1 FSHAVAVSGTVL
13 VVGAPGEGTNGFRS
27 GSAYVYQINTNPA
40 PGTLAASLDGSGNL
54 VVTDI
59 DSIGK
64 NNSLTLRNDGL
75 GHLVVSDASEQFN
88 GTGGIPGAVLSG
100 GNKTLTVPLASI
112 TGPMITFDG
121 MGGNDTLTAVLT
133 SALGKTLTF
142 NGGDPT
148 STPGDK
154 LVLSGG
160 SATS

>member
-1 FSHAVAVSGTVL
+1 
-13 VVGAPGEGTNGFRS
+13 
-27 GSAYVYQINTNPA
+27 
-40 PGTLAASLDGSGNL
+40 
-54 VVTDI
+54 
-59 DSIGK
+59 
-64 NNSLTLRNDGL
+64 GL
-75 GHLVVSDASEQFN
+75 GNIVVSDASEQFN

-160 SATS
+160 SATSVTHTFTSANSGSVNVDGTTINYTGLEPITDNLTAVNRSFVYAAGSEAITLTGGAGSNTITSTLAESVTFGN